1 MVKIARG
8 AMLLLSGLL
17 PVGCSQADLLSPHPM
32 ATKPDAASESAAPM
46 AAPRP
51 RPAARRV
58 EEFDTTSPEQRA
70 AAVAQPAASAERKL
84 GRTIAS
90 LGDPTDPGFWVKSPL
105 VKTSGKGRIVDVAN
119 GRSVLV
125 DLKPLPGDE
134 GAGSQVSLPALR
146 LLGVGLTALPEVVLY
161 AF

>member
-1 MVKIARG
+1 MVKIANG
-8 AMLLLSGLL
+8 AVLILSGLL
-17 PVGCSQADLLSPHPM
+17 LAGCSGTDLLSPHPA
-32 ATKPDAASESAAPM
+32 ATNPDAAPESAVPL

-51 RPAARRV
+51 KPAARRV

-70 AAVAQPAASAERKL
+70 AAVAQPAVSAERKL
-84 GRTIAS
+84 GQTIAS

-105 VKTSGKGRIVDVAN
+105 VKTAGKGRIVDVAT
-119 GRSVLV
+119 GASVLV
-125 DLKPLPGDE
+125 DLLPLPGDK

-146 LLGVGLTALPEVVLY
+146 LLGVGLTALPEVAIY